1 VCGWAV
7 YEILKPNDMNCKHCN
22 GKFSCGCQK
31 STAKDGS
38 TVHKTCLKAYNNKFT
53 PSSDS
58 FTRTLEKAKGN

>member
-1 VCGWAV
+1 
-7 YEILKPNDMNCKHCN
+7 MNCKHCN
-22 GKFSCGCQK
+22 GRFTCGCQK

-58 FTRTLEKAKGN
+58 FTRTLERAKGN